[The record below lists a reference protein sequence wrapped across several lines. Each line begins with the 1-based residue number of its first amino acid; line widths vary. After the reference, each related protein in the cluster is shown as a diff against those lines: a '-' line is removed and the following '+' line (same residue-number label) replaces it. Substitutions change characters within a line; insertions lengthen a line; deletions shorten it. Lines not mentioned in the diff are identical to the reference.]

1 MNPRES
7 ADFRRWIGE
16 VGVNFSVSR
25 LSFSLIAIGLAL
37 AAATADAQE
46 RPYVALPSPISATCS
61 DGICQS
67 QALAAFFRALSQSGR
82 PVRIVQFGDSH
93 TAGGD
98 IEASLLWRLRG
109 RYEGRE
115 IVLAAH
121 GLVGA
126 TLNAMAGTE
135 PLLAPEDG
143 TPDLV
148 VIAYGTNE
156 GFDDLLDPA
165 AYEASLRGQIDRVRR
180 AAPAASILILGA
192 PEAMRGDGGGTCPG
206 DVEQRWQAPAMLSVV
221 RDVQHRVAAS
231 EHVAFWDWK
240 GRMGGDCSA
249 FALTQGDAPLMRGDH
264 VHFTRAGGDW
274 IGSMLFADLMTAHRQ
289 QGF

>member
-1 MNPRES
+1 VIR
-7 ADFRRWIGE
+7 AA
-16 VGVNFSVSR
+16 
-25 LSFSLIAIGLAL
+25 LIAGSLTMLAG
-37 AAATADAQE
+37 AGQAQE
-46 RPYVALPSPISATCS
+46 RPYVALPSPVSAACP
-61 DGICQS
+61 DGICQPE
-67 QALAAFFRALSQSGR
+67 ALVPFFRALNQPGR
-82 PVRIVQFGDSH
+82 TVHIVQFGDSH

-109 RYEGRE
+109 RFEGRE
-115 IVLAAH
+115 IALSTH

-126 TLNAMAGTE
+126 TLNVMAGTE

-156 GFDDLLDPA
+156 GFDELLDPA
-165 AYEASLRGQIDRVRR
+165 AYEVLLRAQIVRVQR
-180 AAPAASILILGA
+180 AAPGASILILGA

-206 DVEQRWQAPAMLSVV
+206 DTEQRWKAPAMLSLV

-231 EHVAFWDWK
+231 TGVAFWDWK

-249 FALTQGDAPLMRGDH
+249 FALAQEGAQGDPPLMRGDH
-264 VHFTRAGGDW
+264 VHFTGPGGDW
-274 IGSMLFADLMTAHRQ
+274 IGSLLFADLMTAHDRW
-289 QGF
+289 GF